1 MKSSAKAASAQTFCQ
16 NIFWEDNFGHKLKKR
31 TVETKKFIKNLIN
44 ENVEAKKKMLKPEHI
59 ECIYNVAYK
68 IVETYRNKKK
78 TIICGNGGS
87 ALDALRRWST
97 DLKNCSI

>member
-1 MKSSAKAASAQTFCQ
+1 M
-16 NIFWEDNFGHKLKKR
+16 
-31 TVETKKFIKNLIN
+31 ETKKFIKNLIN

-78 TIICGNGGS
+78 TIICGNGDS